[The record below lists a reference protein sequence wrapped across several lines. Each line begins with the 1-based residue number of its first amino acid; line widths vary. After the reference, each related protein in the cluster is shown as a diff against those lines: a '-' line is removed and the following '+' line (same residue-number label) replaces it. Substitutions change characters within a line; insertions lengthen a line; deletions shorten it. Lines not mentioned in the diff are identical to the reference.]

1 MEKSGGGGC
10 YVDLH
15 QKQCSSRNWKRSKR
29 LKAIANGIALER
41 MSREARGR
49 PKDGMAAGLLLLF
62 FTPANLIFVVSI
74 IATHHNKRR
83 NLKNSYRV
91 FFFGEFTQPENFST
105 LPTTANTPY
114 SPNTDRPPP

>member
-1 MEKSGGGGC
+1 MAAATSICIRSNALAGIGSDQN
-10 YVDLH
+10 V
-15 QKQCSSRNWKRSKR
+15 SR
-29 LKAIANGIALER
+29 AIANGIALER